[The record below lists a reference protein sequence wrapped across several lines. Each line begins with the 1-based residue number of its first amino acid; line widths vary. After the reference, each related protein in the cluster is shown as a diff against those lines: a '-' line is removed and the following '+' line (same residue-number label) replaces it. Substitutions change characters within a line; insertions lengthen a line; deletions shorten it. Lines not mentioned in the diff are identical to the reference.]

1 MNNKTLYKRLDEI
14 CAREHIVNKLSANK
28 YKTFVDFLYDDI
40 RTWDEPMNV
49 SEVDVI
55 HRIGEH
61 LTRMVGSMLVYPN
74 IGTTHD

>member
-28 YKTFVDFLYDDI
+28 YRTFVDLLYADLI
-40 RTWDEPMNV
+40 SWDNPLDV
-49 SEVDVI
+49 SEIDIV

-61 LTRMVGSMLVYPN
+61 LTRMVSSMLVYPN
-74 IGTTHD
+74 IGTVHD